1 MWGHFPSIGRR
12 ALPLEYATLASIRFG
27 FGRSA
32 TATGAANADGLL
44 AELTTAS
51 AEPPLFMPSVEAY
64 RSRAV
69 VAAAEMAELQRAAR
83 DDPTKRVAV
92 RDYRRTLVQAGRT
105 TLSQRLLQPV
115 VSPNAFYERLVA
127 FWFDHF
133 SVSTAKNLMT
143 AVMVP
148 LFEAEAIRPN
158 VAGSFT
164 TLLTAAVTHPAML
177 YYLDQATSVGPDSL
191 AVAEGKGKRGIN
203 ENLGREMIELHTLG
217 AHSGYTQTDVRQ
229 AAMVLTGLT
238 VDRKAMEAVYRPR
251 LAQPGD
257 FTVLDRDYGGAR
269 RRLADT
275 TDLLSDLAADPRTRQ
290 HICLKL
296 ASHFVA
302 DDPPQ
307 SLVGDMAAAWEK
319 SDGDLTEVYKVLLT
333 HPDQLNAPLTKA
345 KRPFEFVVSGLKALD
360 VGSSP
365 LMVGMTEGDDAEAM
379 GGDIM
384 SMMGASDGGDKD
396 DKRRRRLRNLTVAAL
411 NRMGQPIW
419 NPSSPAGFGDRA
431 EEWINAS
438 QLTERIAWCRN
449 AVQLFGGDRDPR
461 AFVDDVLADAAG
473 DNTRKVVSQAPSRP
487 YGLTLVLASPEFNRR

>member
-1 MWGHFPSIGRR
+1 V
-12 ALPLEYATLASIRFG
+12 PLEFSTIASMRFG

-32 TATGAANADGLL
+32 TTPEIANADQLI
-44 AELTTAS
+44 AELQTA
-51 AEPPLFMPSVEAY
+51 AGAPPLFMPSVEAY
-64 RSRAV
+64 RSQALE
-69 VAAAEMAELQRAAR
+69 AAAEMGDLQRAAKN
-83 DDPTKRVAV
+83 DPTQRAAV
-92 RDYRRTLVQAGRT
+92 RDYRRTLVQAGRK

-133 SVSTAKNLMT
+133 SVSTGKNLMT
-143 AVMVP
+143 AAMVP

-158 VAGSFT
+158 VAGDFV

-177 YYLDQATSVGPDSL
+177 FYLDQATSVGPDSL
-191 AVAEGKGKRGIN
+191 AVADGKGKRGIN

-257 FTVLDRDYGGAR
+257 FTVLDRDYGGKKR
-269 RRLADT
+269 QMADT
-275 TDLLSDLAADPRTRQ
+275 TNLLADLAADPRTRH

-307 SLVGDMAAAWEK
+307 SLVGDMEAAWTK
-319 SDGDLTEVYKVLLT
+319 SDGDLSEVYRVLLS

-345 KRPFEFVVSGLKALD
+345 KRPFEFVVSGLRALD
-360 VGSSP
+360 VASSP
-365 LMVGMTEGDDAEAM
+365 LMAGMIDGDGAEEM
-379 GGDIM
+379 GGHSM
-384 SMMGASDGGDKD
+384 SMADPPEATDKD
-396 DKRRRRLRNLTVAAL
+396 VKRRRRLRNLTVSAL

-419 NPSSPAGFGDRA
+419 NPPSPAGFGDRA

-449 AVQLFGGDRDPR
+449 AVQLFGADRDPR
-461 AFVDDVLADAAG
+461 AFVDAVLADAAG